1 MNVLLLDEHARVPS
15 RGSSEAAGY
24 DISAL
29 CDGYVDAGCRC
40 LVRTGIAIEVPP
52 GTYGRLAP
60 RSGLS
65 LKHGIH
71 IGAGVID
78 RDYRGE
84 VGVLLC
90 NLGTERFEYKRGD
103 RIAQLILEKITTP
116 IVNVVE
122 RFESETERGAD
133 GFGSTGK

>member
-1 MNVLLLDEHARVPS
+1 MNVLLLDEHAKIPS

-29 CDGYVDAGCRC
+29 CDGYVDAGGRC
-40 LVRTGIAIEVPP
+40 LVRTGIAIEVPA

-60 RSGLS
+60 RSGLAV
-65 LKHGIH
+65 KHGIH
-71 IGAGVID
+71 VGAGVID

-84 VGVLLC
+84 VRVLLC
-90 NLGTERFEYKRGD
+90 NLGTERFEFKRGD
-103 RIAQLILEKITTP
+103 RIAQLVLEKITTP

-122 RFESETERGAD
+122 RFDADTERGTG
-133 GFGSTGK
+133 GFGSTGT